1 MKTGTRIT
9 VVTAFQQ
16 FLTTVIVIL
25 SCSGTGTEPTSHD
38 RDALVVQATLYAER
52 PVNDIRVLHMT
63 KAIHDTMIQY
73 ETWDEI
79 SVDYVM
85 IDTVVSIVRDSTVD
99 DARITISCN
108 GTSYDL
114 DYRDSGWY
122 QETDGNLVITAGETY
137 RIDVIADGRH
147 AWAETTVP
155 RMIADLVVSRDTIH
169 VPPDDPME
177 FTEDLIEQLSVKWSN
192 PDGGYYYYK
201 IIYESDTPD
210 NGTWIGHYTGNDSIT
225 VDVAFYMSE
234 LLAGNDHAAYV
245 RYPAKYEFILYAATP
260 DYRSMLAELADT
272 TRQDRWTS
280 SPTNINGGL
289 GFFAAFSTDSIYFN
303 VVE

>member
-1 MKTGTRIT
+1 MKAGTRIT
-9 VVTAFQQ
+9 VVTALLQCV
-16 FLTTVIVIL
+16 TTVLVIL
-25 SCSGTGTEPTSHD
+25 SCSGTGTEPTSRD

-52 PVNDIRVLHMT
+52 PVNDVRVLHMT

-79 SVDYVM
+79 SEDYVM
-85 IDTVVSIVRDSTVD
+85 IDTVVSIVRDSIVD
-99 DARITISCN
+99 DARITISSN
-108 GTSYDL
+108 GISYNL
-114 DYRDSGWY
+114 DHRDSGRY
-122 QETDGNLVITAGETY
+122 QQTGGDLMITAGETY

-147 AWAETTVP
+147 AWAKTTVP
-155 RMIADLVVSRDTIH
+155 RTITDLVVSMDTIH

-177 FTEDLIEQLSVKWSN
+177 FTEALIEQLSVKWSN
-192 PDGGYYYYK
+192 PDGGHYYYK

-210 NGTWIGHYTGNDSIT
+210 NGTWIGRYTGNDSIT
-225 VDVAFYMSE
+225 VDVATYMSE
-234 LLAGNDHAAYV
+234 LLTANDRAAYV
-245 RYPAKYEFILYAATP
+245 RYPAKYKFILYATTP

-289 GFFAAFSTDSIYFN
+289 GFFAAFSIDSIYFN
-303 VVE
+303 VAE